1 MISYEELHTQNH
13 KITELSNLL
22 GHVLTERTLC
32 DNGECCHLF
41 SKYMDEVNQHMDVV
55 DRNLYSELLLSDD
68 VKLNNT
74 AKSFMNGTVEI
85 RRIMKQYVSKWCNKT
100 GKRFAF
106 GKRGENYEQFLEDSE
121 AMFTIILDRI
131 QKETEGL
138 YPLVRKLQEEQQR
151 AA

>member
-22 GHVLTERTLC
+22 EHVLTERTLC

-41 SKYMDEVNQHMDVV
+41 SKYMAEVNQHMDVV
-55 DRNLYSELLLSDD
+55 DRNLYSELLLSED

-100 GKRFAF
+100 DNRFTFGSKGKD
-106 GKRGENYEQFLEDSE
+106 YDQFLEDSKQ
-121 AMFTIILDRI
+121 MFSIILDRI

-138 YPLVRKLQEEQQR
+138 YPLVRQLQDEQRR

>member
-1 MISYEELHTQNH
+1 MISYDELHAQNH

-22 GHVLTERTLC
+22 EHVLTERILC

-41 SKYMDEVNQHMDVV
+41 SKYMETVNQHIETV
-55 DRNLYSELLLSDD
+55 DRNLYSELLLSED
-68 VKLNNT
+68 VQVNNT

-100 GKRFAF
+100 NQRFAF
-106 GKRGENYEQFLEDSE
+106 DTRGQNYDQFLDDSNQ
-121 AMFTIILDRI
+121 MFKIILDRI

-138 YPLVRKLQEEQQR
+138 YPLVRRLQDEQRR

>member
-41 SKYMDEVNQHMDVV
+41 SKYMNEVNQHMDVV

-85 RRIMKQYVSKWCNKT
+85 RRIMKQYTSKWCNKSDNRFSFG
-100 GKRFAF
+100 GK
-106 GKRGENYEQFLEDSE
+106 GKGYDQFLQDSE
-121 AMFTIILDRI
+121 QMFTIILDRI

-138 YPLVRKLQEEQQR
+138 YPLVRQLQDEQRR

>member
-22 GHVLTERTLC
+22 SHVLSERALC
-32 DNGECCHLF
+32 DNGECCNLF
-41 SKYMDEVNQHMDVV
+41 ANYMKEVNQHMDAV
-55 DRNLYSELLLSDD
+55 DRNLYSELLLSED
-68 VKLNNT
+68 VNINNT

-85 RRIMKQYVSKWCNKT
+85 RRIMKQYVSKWCNKLDNRFVFGGK
-100 GKRFAF
+100 GKRYQ
-106 GKRGENYEQFLEDSE
+106 EFLDDSNQ
-121 AMFTIILDRI
+121 MFSIILDRI

-138 YPLVRKLQEEQQR
+138 YPLVRRLQDDQRR

>member
-85 RRIMKQYVSKWCNKT
+85 RRIMKQYVSKWCNKSD
-100 GKRFAF
+100 KRFSF
-106 GKRGENYEQFLEDSE
+106 SSKGKNFDQFLEDSE
-121 AMFTIILDRI
+121 QMFTIILDRI

-138 YPLVRKLQEEQQR
+138 YPLVRQLQDER
-151 AA
+151 RHAA

>member
-85 RRIMKQYVSKWCNKT
+85 RRIMKQYVSKWCNKSD
-100 GKRFAF
+100 KRFSF
-106 GKRGENYEQFLEDSE
+106 SGKGKNFDQFLEDSE
-121 AMFTIILDRI
+121 QMFTIILDRI

-138 YPLVRKLQEEQQR
+138 YPLVRQLQDER
-151 AA
+151 RHAA

>member
-1 MISYEELHTQNH
+1 MTSYEELHAQNH

-41 SKYMDEVNQHMDVV
+41 SKYMAEVNQHMDVV
-55 DRNLYSELLLSDD
+55 DRNLYSELLLSED

-100 GKRFAF
+100 DNRFAF
-106 GKRGENYEQFLEDSE
+106 GRKDKDYEQFLEDSNQ
-121 AMFTIILDRI
+121 MFSIILDRI

-138 YPLVRKLQEEQQR
+138 YPLVRQLQDEQRR

>member
-1 MISYEELHTQNH
+1 MISYDELHTQNH

-41 SKYMDEVNQHMDVV
+41 NKYMEEVNQHMELV

-85 RRIMKQYVSKWCNKT
+85 RRIMKQYVSKWCNKSDN
-100 GKRFAF
+100 RFAF
-106 GKRGENYEQFLEDSE
+106 DGRGKTFDQFLEDSE
-121 AMFTIILDRI
+121 QMFTIILDRI

-138 YPLVRKLQEEQQR
+138 YPLVRQLQDEQR
-151 AA
+151 HAA

>member
-1 MISYEELHTQNH
+1 MISYEKLHAQNH

-22 GHVLTERTLC
+22 GHVLTERSLC
-32 DNGECCHLF
+32 DNGECCMLF
-41 SKYMDEVNQHMDVV
+41 TNYMDQVNQHMETV
-55 DRNLYSELLLSDD
+55 DRNLYSELLLSEDT
-68 VKLNNT
+68 KINNT
-74 AKSFMNGTVEI
+74 AKSFMEGTVEI

-121 AMFTIILDRI
+121 AMFMIILDRI

>member
-22 GHVLTERTLC
+22 AHVLTERTLC
-32 DNGECCHLF
+32 DNGECCLIF
-41 SKYMDEVNQHMDVV
+41 SNYMKEVNLHMEAV
-55 DRNLYSELLLSDD
+55 DRNLYSELLLSED
-68 VKLNNT
+68 VNINNT

-106 GKRGENYEQFLEDSE
+106 DKNGKNYEQFLEDSNQ
-121 AMFTIILDRI
+121 MFSIILDRI

-138 YPLVRKLQEEQQR
+138 YPLVRRLQDDQRR

>member
-1 MISYEELHTQNH
+1 MISYEKLHAQNH

-22 GHVLTERTLC
+22 AHILTERSLC
-32 DNGECCHLF
+32 DNGECCQIF
-41 SKYMDEVNQHMDVV
+41 TNYMDQVNQHIETV

-68 VKLNNT
+68 SKINNT
-74 AKSFMNGTVEI
+74 AKSFMEGTVEI

-100 GKRFAF
+100 GKRFVF
-106 GKRGENYEQFLEDSE
+106 GKQGENYQQFLDDSN
-121 AMFTIILDRI
+121 AMFSIILDRI

-138 YPLVRKLQEEQQR
+138 YPLVRQLQEEQQR